1 MAYPKNPSPADVAA
15 ARVARL
21 ATQNRSGLID
31 LVPITF
37 AFVDNDTVVTVVDH
51 KPKRTTR
58 LQRLDNIRTHP
69 QVTVLVDD
77 YADDWSRLWWVRLR
91 GTAEVDEDP
100 DDELLAPLVSKYQQ
114 YRDIRPAGPA
124 IVIAVY
130 DIAGW
135 SAQG

>member
-37 AFVDNDTVVTVVDH
+37 AFVDNDTIVTVVDH

-58 LQRLDNIRTHP
+58 LRRLDNIRTHP
-69 QVTVLVDD
+69 HVTVLVDH

-91 GTAEVDEDP
+91 GTAAVDEDP
-100 DDELLAPLVSKYQQ
+100 DDALLVPLVAKYQQ
-114 YRDIRPAGPA
+114 YRDVRPAGPA